1 MIHIY
6 TAVSAVNRNDKE
18 VIYKTCAQLLIFI
31 RERSNIQINN
41 IKDLDIV
48 MQMYNLTETQRIM
61 HN

>member
-1 MIHIY
+1 MHIY
-6 TAVSAVNRNDKE
+6 AAVSAVDRNDKE
-18 VIYKTCAQLLIFI
+18 VIYNNCAQLLTFI

-48 MQMYNLTETQRIM
+48 MQMYNLTETLRIM

>member
-18 VIYKTCAQLLIFI
+18 VIYKTCAQLLTFI